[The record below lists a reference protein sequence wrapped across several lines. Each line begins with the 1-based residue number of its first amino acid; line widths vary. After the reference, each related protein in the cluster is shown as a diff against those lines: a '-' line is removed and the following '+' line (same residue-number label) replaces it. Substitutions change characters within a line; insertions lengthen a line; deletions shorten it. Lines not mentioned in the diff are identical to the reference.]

1 MPPKEKPVPPP
12 HVLVV
17 DDEAHIRRLIEVNLR
32 AAGLEVTT
40 AADGAEAARHLDQL
54 TPDLIILDL
63 LMPRLSGWD
72 VLRAIRS
79 HEATLTTPVLVLS
92 ALPPMDPRNAV
103 CHELADAYWQK
114 PFSPLRLLAWVDQRL
129 GRLTPQQRADVAA
142 WRQLRFGDGLTP
154 EVAAEH
160 MEGHYLTV
168 RMEAEAVLRQ
178 MGAEAT
184 PALIGLAEG
193 ASAAWRPALFL
204 LGQRPEPEAAEALG
218 ELLAHA
224 DRERR
229 WEAYA
234 ALAGSP
240 TDHAL
245 LLLADRGGEVLDELL
260 AALGST
266 EEALSRQAAIVLR
279 RVRTPEALRALRD
292 AGHGLTWA

>member
-1 MPPKEKPVPPP
+1 VPPP
-12 HVLVV
+12 HALVV
-17 DDEAHIRRLIEVNLR
+17 DDEPHIRRLIEVNLR
-32 AAGLEVTT
+32 AAGLEVAT
-40 AADGAEAARHLDQL
+40 AADGVEAARQLDKL
-54 TPDLIILDL
+54 TPDLITLDL

-72 VLRAIRS
+72 VLRAVRS

-92 ALPPMDPRNAV
+92 ALPPMDPRNAL
-103 CHELADAYWQK
+103 CHELADAYWRK

-129 GRLTPQQRADVAA
+129 GRLTRQQRADLAA

-160 MEGHYLTV
+160 LEGHYITV
-168 RMEAEAVLRQ
+168 RMEAEAVLRH

-184 PALIGLAEG
+184 PVLVRLAQG
-193 ASAAWRPALFL
+193 QSPAWRPALFM

-218 ELLAHA
+218 ELLVHA

-234 ALAGSP
+234 ALGGMSAEEG
-240 TDHAL
+240 L
-245 LLLADRGGEVLDELL
+245 LMLADRGGLVFEEVV
-260 AALGST
+260 AALQGDDARVR
-266 EEALSRQAAIVLR
+266 EQAVMVLR

-292 AGHGLTWA
+292 AGCGPTWG